1 MATVTEA
8 GRLTSVSDFKV
19 IWCFVHVC
27 VGLINLSTKCCIF
40 FIKSRIYTEVH
51 LAFQCCRNKTDE
63 SQNETFTL
71 FPVRFGLCIEDKNI
85 CEVVHGQHVVTKCY
99 IKSA

>member
-27 VGLINLSTKCCIF
+27 VGLINLSTKCCIL

-51 LAFQCCRNKTDE
+51 LAFQ
-63 SQNETFTL
+63 
-71 FPVRFGLCIEDKNI
+71 
-85 CEVVHGQHVVTKCY
+85 
-99 IKSA
+99 